1 MNLVVIVVDTLRYD
15 VVQHTYP
22 GADAHIPNLDAL
34 RRESVSF
41 SAAFG
46 EGEPTIP
53 TRRALWTGVRSFP
66 WRYDYDTR
74 GLWPT
79 GRGWHKIPPEQPTL
93 AEILLDRGYKT
104 ALIADVYHLFKPTLN
119 FTRGWLTW
127 DFVRGQETDN
137 WRGGP
142 LAAIAAEAERCV
154 KGGFD
159 PRRHAPLAQY
169 LLNKRHFAREE
180 PLTSGS
186 VFRRALDW
194 LDEHGDD
201 GAFLLWLEAFDP
213 HEPWDPPRQ
222 YADRYCP
229 DFAGTEFIFPPE
241 AARLGTERERE
252 RAKALYLG
260 EVTYVDEWL
269 GRLLQKLADL
279 GRLDDTAVMFV
290 TDHGTELLDHGEFGK
305 RAPSLYAHN
314 TQLNWLVRVPGLPGG
329 RGVTVDEFVAL
340 HDLLPTALDILGVP
354 GPERAEA
361 DARLAGRSVWPLVRA
376 AAGAGAGLEAAIHQ
390 AREGREWAITGWG
403 DWAAV
408 RSRDWNYIANFER
421 PDDNPRLFDLRAD
434 PAEQTDVLAAHA
446 AVAADH
452 RRALERFLDQALPAT
467 LPDRFTPGQAPCRL
481 YYGSRASRLMQE
493 SGFV

>member
-15 VVQHTYP
+15 VVHHTYP
-22 GADAHIPNLDAL
+22 GADVHVPNLDAL

-66 WRYDYDTR
+66 WRYDYETR

-79 GRGWHKIPPEQPTL
+79 PRGWHKIPPEQPTL
-93 AEILLDRGYKT
+93 AETLLAQGYKT
-104 ALIADVYHLFKPTLN
+104 ALIADVYHLFKPTMN
-119 FTRGWLTW
+119 FTRGWVSW

-137 WRGGP
+137 WRSGP
-142 LAAIAAEAERCV
+142 LSLIDAEAAHYV

-159 PRRHAPLAQY
+159 PTQHAPLAQY

-194 LDEHGDD
+194 LDENGDD

-213 HEPWDPPRQ
+213 HEPWDPPRG

-229 DFAGTEFIFPPE
+229 DFTGTEFIFPPE
-241 AARLGTERERE
+241 AARRGTEREQE
-252 RAKALYLG
+252 RTKALYLG
-260 EVTYVDEWL
+260 EVTYIDEWV
-269 GRLLQKLADL
+269 GRLMQKLADL
-279 GRLDDTAVMFV
+279 GRLDDTAVIFF

-314 TQLNWLVRVPGLPGG
+314 TQLNWLVRHPGLPGG
-329 RGVTVDEFVAL
+329 RGATVDEVVMT
-340 HDLLPTALDILGVP
+340 HDLVPTVLDILGVSES
-354 GPERAEA
+354 ERSEA
-361 DARLAGRSVWPLVRA
+361 DARLAGRSVLPLLRA
-376 AAGAGAGLEAAIHQ
+376 AAGEVAGLESAISR
-390 AREGREWAITGWG
+390 AREGREHAITGWG
-403 DWAAV
+403 DYAAV
-408 RSRDWNYIANFER
+408 RSRDWNYIVNFEQ
-421 PDDNPRLFDLRAD
+421 PDENLRLFDLRAD
-434 PAEQTDVLAAHA
+434 PAEARNVLAEHA
-446 AVAADH
+446 AVAAEY
-452 RRALERFLDQALPAT
+452 RRVLEHFLGQELPAQ
-467 LPDRFTPGQAPCRL
+467 LPDRFEPSQAPCRL